1 MNYKILNKEL
11 YLCDKWG
18 NVGRRIS
25 ENVAFG
31 TFDDK
36 TSVFLITKIDG
47 KLELRDI
54 NGNIIRVI
62 SSDVLEARFQS
73 DEIILRKKDGKNL
86 VIDRFGNIKRSI

>member
-86 VIDRFGNIKRSI
+86 VIDRFGNIKRAI